1 MVPTLNEERGI
12 RRVLKDVPKD
22 SDVLVVDGGS
32 TDETVEVARQCQV
45 RVIRQKFG
53 RGKGC
58 GVRTGMEF
66 FLDSKYD
73 VLCMI
78 DGDGSNDPEELPKM
92 IEAMKDEKAEV
103 VLGSRVAILKNFY
116 RCPNRLLGIQ
126 QESG

>member
-22 SDVLVVDGGS
+22 IEVLVVDGAS
-32 TDETVEVARQCQV
+32 TDVTVEVARQYRV
-45 RVIRQKFG
+45 RVIGQRFG

-66 FLDSKYD
+66 FLSSKHD

-78 DGDGSNDPEELPKM
+78 SAGAKSSL
-92 IEAMKDEKAEV
+92 
-103 VLGSRVAILKNFY
+103 
-116 RCPNRLLGIQ
+116 
-126 QESG
+126 